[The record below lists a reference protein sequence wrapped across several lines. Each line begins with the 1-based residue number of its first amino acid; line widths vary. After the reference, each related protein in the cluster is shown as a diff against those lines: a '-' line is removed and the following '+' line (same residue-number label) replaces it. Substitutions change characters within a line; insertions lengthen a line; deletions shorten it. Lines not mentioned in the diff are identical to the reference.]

1 MPVGACREGVSVAKT
16 GWRDIG
22 ERRNIAFENQKSHHN
37 RERQDTTPS
46 LSSLKSTLFAILLP
60 ND

>member
-46 LSSLKSTLFAILLP
+46 LCFVEVNIVRRSSP
-60 ND
+60 Q